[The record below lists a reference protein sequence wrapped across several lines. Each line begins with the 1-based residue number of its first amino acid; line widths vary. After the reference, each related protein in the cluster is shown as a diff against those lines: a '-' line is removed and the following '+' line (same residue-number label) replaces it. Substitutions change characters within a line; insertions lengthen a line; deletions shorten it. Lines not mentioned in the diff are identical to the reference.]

1 MGDYFNKANT
11 EVIFGSQVNLE
22 TLYAMDAFT
31 KRMISDGNSYSF
43 SYSQTTYTANLLND
57 FPYFYSLNKGINDF
71 VDNPQNNIIRIGSN
85 VRYEASLLN
94 TRLRRE
100 SKQRGATYITV
111 GNFNPLAYAQKHK
124 GNSYRSIIGL
134 VENRRSLVKEFMGQS
149 ENVGIYMG
157 VNALRNV
164 NSNFIQQI
172 VRQRSKYFFVK
183 NGKNDRFG
191 YIHSSVGSLAFSHM
205 NFITPCLP
213 FSKQQKANH
222 CFIGT
227 QADTNTNFFSDFHL
241 AFSTHFKNDKNHFA
255 IPSFYETSGHI
266 LSLGGEIRKHN
277 KVVTS
282 PANVY
287 DLATYANSTIS
298 NYITLYYNW
307 GKALSKFKKEF
318 LQTEYKNG
326 IYGFQFN
333 PFSMT
338 HFFNDSGK
346 LMLFSQ
352 SIKNFYIEDQIS
364 SASITR
370 AECALFLKQDTNKSN
385 FLVEKF

>member
-1 MGDYFNKANT
+1 
-11 EVIFGSQVNLE
+11 
-22 TLYAMDAFT
+22 MDAFRKRRPALVGT
-31 KRMISDGNSYSF
+31 RSEAQVKRMITDGESYYSRGF

-111 GNFNPLAYAQKHK
+111 GNFNPLAYGQKHK

-134 VENRRSLVKEFMGQS
+134 IENRRSFVKEFISQS
-149 ENVGIYMG
+149 QNVGIYMG
-157 VNALRNV
+157 VNALRNA
-164 NSNFIQQI
+164 NSKFIQQI

-183 NGKNDRFG
+183 NNKNDRFG

-213 FSKQQKANH
+213 FSKQQTTNH

-227 QADTNTNFFSDFHL
+227 QTETNTNFFSDSNL
-241 AFSTHFKNDKNHFA
+241 AFSTHFKNEKNHLA

-287 DLATYANSTIS
+287 DLATYANATIC
-298 NYITLYYNW
+298 NYITLYY
-307 GKALSKFKKEF
+307 
-318 LQTEYKNG
+318 
-326 IYGFQFN
+326 I
-333 PFSMT
+333 
-338 HFFNDSGK
+338 
-346 LMLFSQ
+346 
-352 SIKNFYIEDQIS
+352 
-364 SASITR
+364 
-370 AECALFLKQDTNKSN
+370 
-385 FLVEKF
+385 